1 MELEVYH
8 RPSSSHAAS
17 FPETGSSQNSDTQ
30 LYPKNASVFA
40 VESDNQ
46 RDQASFDIVGW
57 PIGSRK
63 LSRLDIGSLL
73 LNLLGVSTAVLYLVL
88 IAIVIKRNGNPVDKA
103 DWNRIQTAMNLV

>member
-17 FPETGSSQNSDTQ
+17 FPETESSHNSDTQ

-46 RDQASFDIVGW
+46 RDQASFDTVGW

-88 IAIVIKRNGNPVDKA
+88 IAIVIKRNGSPVDKA